1 MFHHFMFLETAMPNT
16 VYASYNGSQK
26 GFTVRDLRL
35 NQTFFLNTGFDISWI
50 AAGPNSDVYLTSA
63 NNIYHYKADGT
74 LLQKMTFPD
83 TGIKYIGITATSD
96 RVYATY
102 TGSQVGVTVRD
113 LNLNQLSCFG
123 TAFTASGIAAGDAS
137 DLYLTA
143 QNHIYHYNVNGTLI
157 SDMAFPVTS
166 INYTDVTVLD
176 DRVFA
181 SYNGSQLGFTVRDRN
196 LNQLSYA
203 STGFNINSIAA
214 GKSNTVYLAS
224 ANHLYIYS
232 AAGSLIYDM
241 NFPDHGVNYTGV
253 SAVFLQQT

>member
-35 NQTFFLNTGFDISWI
+35 NQTFFLNTGFDISGI

-137 DLYLTA
+137 DLYQIGRA
-143 QNHIYHYNVNGTLI
+143 HV
-157 SDMAFPVTS
+157 
-166 INYTDVTVLD
+166 
-176 DRVFA
+176 
-181 SYNGSQLGFTVRDRN
+181 
-196 LNQLSYA
+196 
-203 STGFNINSIAA
+203 
-214 GKSNTVYLAS
+214 
-224 ANHLYIYS
+224 
-232 AAGSLIYDM
+232 
-241 NFPDHGVNYTGV
+241 
-253 SAVFLQQT
+253 

>member
-1 MFHHFMFLETAMPNT
+1 MTPHLTDCDVPPFHVSGDRHAQHCLCIVQRLA
-16 VYASYNGSQK
+16 K

-35 NQTFFLNTGFDISWI
+35 NQTFFLNTGFDISGI

-137 DLYLTA
+137 DLYT
-143 QNHIYHYNVNGTLI
+143 
-157 SDMAFPVTS
+157 
-166 INYTDVTVLD
+166 
-176 DRVFA
+176 
-181 SYNGSQLGFTVRDRN
+181 
-196 LNQLSYA
+196 
-203 STGFNINSIAA
+203 
-214 GKSNTVYLAS
+214 
-224 ANHLYIYS
+224 
-232 AAGSLIYDM
+232 
-241 NFPDHGVNYTGV
+241 
-253 SAVFLQQT
+253 

>member
-35 NQTFFLNTGFDISWI
+35 NQTFFLNTGFDISGI

-123 TAFTASGIAAGDAS
+123 TAFTASGIAAGGGLRGRRHARH
-137 DLYLTA
+137 T
-143 QNHIYHYNVNGTLI
+143 
-157 SDMAFPVTS
+157 
-166 INYTDVTVLD
+166 
-176 DRVFA
+176 
-181 SYNGSQLGFTVRDRN
+181 
-196 LNQLSYA
+196 
-203 STGFNINSIAA
+203 AA
-214 GKSNTVYLAS
+214 GAVVHDSQPEQHGHGAWQPVLA
-224 ANHLYIYS
+224 
-232 AAGSLIYDM
+232 
-241 NFPDHGVNYTGV
+241 
-253 SAVFLQQT
+253 